1 MFPTTTNFQVILREL
16 NCDESIILKSGNFTF
31 MLEQLMKKWFES
43 CFEREVI
50 ERLYKKARVS
60 GTSRLKIKTTEK
72 NITRIFMYIEA
83 HSLKIFWKFLK
94 KT

>member
-31 MLEQLMKKWFES
+31 MLEELMKKWFES

-50 ERLYKKARVS
+50 KRLNKKARVAS
-60 GTSRLKIKTTEK
+60 QEL
-72 NITRIFMYIEA
+72 
-83 HSLKIFWKFLK
+83 LV
-94 KT
+94 